1 MRVGHF
7 VLAIMLSK
15 GCGSISGM
23 RGEDPPF
30 LFSGVAIVCWE
41 GGVRFIKPFAHERNF
56 LS

>member
-41 GGVRFIKPFAHERNF
+41 GGVRFLKPFAHERNF